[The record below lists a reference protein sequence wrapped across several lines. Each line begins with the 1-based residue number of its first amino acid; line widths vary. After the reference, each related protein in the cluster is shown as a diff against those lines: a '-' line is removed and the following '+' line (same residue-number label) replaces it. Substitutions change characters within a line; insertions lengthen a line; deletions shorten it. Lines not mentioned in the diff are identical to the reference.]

1 MNRKSL
7 TGFTLLELMIVVAIV
22 AIVASVAVSNYGDSV
37 TSARRTDGRSA
48 LLNNVTRLE
57 KCKAT
62 YGVYNN
68 AACTINA
75 NSIDGY
81 YTVAVVSDATTFTLT
96 ASPAGSQTSDA
107 DCTSIIID
115 NLGQQTGT
123 GADPTECWQ

>member
-1 MNRKSL
+1 MNRVRQA
-7 TGFTLLELMIVVAIV
+7 GFTLLELMIVVAIV
-22 AIVASVAVSNYGDSV
+22 AILASLAMAYYGDNV

-75 NSIDGY
+75 SSPDGF

-96 ASPAGSQTSDA
+96 ASPAGAQTGDT
-107 DCTSIIID
+107 DCTSITLD
-115 NLGQQTGT
+115 NLGQQAGA
-123 GADPTECWQ
+123 GADPTECW